1 MRNGVICF
9 WLLLLLSSC
18 NRQQPA
24 AVQVPATRE
33 PVAVTRWSERTELF
47 MEYPALIA
55 GGKGRAAVHFT
66 DIRTFKPVTQGR
78 VTIEL
83 KQEGQVIQTFQ
94 TEGPSS
100 PGIFG
105 VDMELRQA
113 GNYSLAVSLHAP
125 NLDDTNDLGEVTVIA
140 SQAEIPAASAAPGEE
155 AVPFLKEQ
163 QWTLDFATEP
173 AAEREM
179 RESLRVAGEVRP
191 RSGGEVQITA
201 PISGRMDSSTPLPV
215 IGQIVSQ
222 GQPLASL
229 IPPTPAPADLP
240 SLELALAEAT
250 TELDLARADRARAER
265 LVEVGAVPGLRLYRA
280 QAAEA
285 QAGARLKAA
294 QDRLSQ
300 YKSTREADG
309 VPGSESLFL
318 VRAPISGVVTNVLA
332 TNGKTV
338 GQGETLLHIVAVDR
352 VYVVAS
358 VPEVEAYRIT
368 QLTGAEME
376 LPGAA
381 RTIPVR
387 RLVSVSRWIDPN
399 SRTLSVIYEV
409 VNSEQQL
416 AIGQALPVRLFLSQV
431 SKALGVPEGAVIDDG
446 GRPVVFV
453 QVAGESFARRPVR
466 LGARAS
472 GFVQIL
478 EGVRP
483 GERIVSKGAYLIR
496 LAALSPQ
503 IPAHGHVH

>member
-1 MRNGVICF
+1 MKNSVICF
-9 WLLLLLSSC
+9 SLLLLLSGC
-18 NRQQPA
+18 NRQPPPA
-24 AVQVPATRE
+24 AQVPAT
-33 PVAVTRWSERTELF
+33 AQTISVTRWSDRTELF

-66 DIRTFKPVTQGR
+66 NIRTFKPVSQGR

-83 KQEGQVIQTFQ
+83 KQDGKVVQTFQ

-105 VDMELRQA
+105 VDVEPQRA
-113 GNYSLAVSLHAP
+113 GNYSLAVSLHAS
-125 NLDDTNDLGEVTVIA
+125 NLEDGHELGEVTVYGK
-140 SQAEIPAASAAPGEE
+140 QEAASAASATSKEE
-155 AVPFLKEQ
+155 TIPFLKEQ

-191 RSGGEVQITA
+191 RSGGEVAITA
-201 PISGRMDSSTPLPV
+201 PFFGRMASSTALPV
-215 IGQIVSQ
+215 VGQTVSQ

-265 LVEVGAVPGLRLYRA
+265 LVEVGAVPALRLHHA

-352 VYVVAS
+352 VYAVAS
-358 VPEVEAYRIT
+358 VPEAEAYRIT
-368 QLTGAEME
+368 QLTGAEIE
-376 LPGAA
+376 QPGAA

-387 RLVSVSRWIDPN
+387 RLVSVSRWIDPA
-399 SRTLSVIYEV
+399 SRTLSVIYEMD
-409 VNSEQQL
+409 NSERQF

-431 SKALGVPEGAVIDDG
+431 SKALAVPEGAIIDDG

-472 GFVQIL
+472 GYVQIL

-483 GERIVSKGAYLIR
+483 GERIVTKGAYLIR

>member
-1 MRNGVICF
+1 MKKVLLCTS
-9 WLLLLLSSC
+9 LLLLLPGC
-18 NRQQPA
+18 NRPQPPA
-24 AVQVPATRE
+24 AQTPAA
-33 PVAVTRWSERTELF
+33 PPLVSVTRWSERTELF
-47 MEYPALIA
+47 MEYPAFIA
-55 GGKGRAAVHFT
+55 GSKGRAAVHFT
-66 DIRTFKPVTQGR
+66 DIRTFKPVSRGR

-83 KQEGQVIQTFQ
+83 KQNGQVVQTFG
-94 TEGPSS
+94 TDGPSS

-105 VDMELRQA
+105 VDVEPQRP
-113 GNYSLAVSLHAP
+113 GNYSLAVSLHSP
-125 NLDDTNDLGEVTVIA
+125 NLDDSHELGEVTVYA
-140 SQAEIPAASAAPGEE
+140 KQEEVSAASAAPKEE
-155 AVPFLKEQ
+155 TIPFLKEQ
-163 QWTLDFATEP
+163 QWTLDFATELAP
-173 AAEREM
+173 EREM

-191 RSGGEVQITA
+191 RSGGEVEIAA
-201 PISGRMDSSTPLPV
+201 PISGRIAASTSLP
-215 IGQIVSQ
+215 IVGTLVLE

-265 LVEVGAVPGLRLYRA
+265 LVEVGAVPGLRLQRA

-300 YKSTREADG
+300 YKATREADS
-309 VPGSESLFL
+309 VPSSESLFL
-318 VRAPISGVVTNVLA
+318 VRAPIAGVVTNVLA
-332 TNGKTV
+332 TNGKSV
-338 GQGETLLHIVAVDR
+338 GQGEALLHIVAVDR

-358 VPEVEAYRIT
+358 VPEAEAYRIT

-409 VNSEQQL
+409 DNSERQL

-431 SKALGVPEGAVIDDG
+431 SKALAVPEGAVVDDG

-472 GFVQIL
+472 GYVQVR
-478 EGVRP
+478 EGLHP
-483 GERIVSKGAYLIR
+483 GERIVTKGAYLIR

-503 IPAHGHVH
+503 IPAHGHAH